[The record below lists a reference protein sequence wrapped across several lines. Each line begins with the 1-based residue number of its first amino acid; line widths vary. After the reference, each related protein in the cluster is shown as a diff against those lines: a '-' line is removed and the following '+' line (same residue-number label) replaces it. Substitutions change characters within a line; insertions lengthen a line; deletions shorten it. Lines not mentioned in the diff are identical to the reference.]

1 MTKTNAQR
9 LADAIER
16 YNAGVMSQAIVE
28 DYCNAASELRRL
40 DAENAQLRAE
50 LERLQKESEA
60 VRLDAERLNGLLALG
75 ACDSKHG
82 GLCAGDAT
90 RARLAFRYWCSRE
103 EALTLIDAAIVRR
116 KWIPRGIAED
126 IRSRK
131 DEE

>member
-1 MTKTNAQR
+1 MTNQTNAQR

-60 VRLDAERLNGLLALG
+60 VSLDAEKHAKYVSSAIQALETDYVLRN
-75 ACDSKHG
+75 AINN
-82 GLCAGDAT
+82 A
-90 RARLAFRYWCSRE
+90 LAFLR
-103 EALTLIDAAIVRR
+103 LIDAADAV
-116 KWIPRGIAED
+116 KGGAL
-126 IRSRK
+126 
-131 DEE
+131 